1 MIVWIMQNDYMNQEI
16 QVQKGQMMTSKVY
29 LRVPKTLVDGTRKYG
44 SNWTQLEKDKH
55 TKVTSDDTW
64 YYYTADREF
73 IEDTGLGG
81 VFAYLYNGKDKE

>member
-1 MIVWIMQNDYMNQEI
+1 MTNK
-16 QVQKGQMMTSKVY
+16 VQ

-55 TKVTSDDTW
+55 TKITSDDTW

-81 VFAYLYNGKDKE
+81 VFAYYIMAKIKNKVSKRYRQSRLTNVDLLIFL